1 MRQLIRNCRLALIGL
16 LLSPMVHAQQSTGS
30 INGSV
35 RDPTGAVIPQ
45 AAITLTNTATSVVRT
60 NASNESGVYVFSNVQ
75 PGIYSLAASKGGF
88 QKVVE
93 NGIVVQVNQTLK
105 LDFNLP
111 VGTESQT
118 ITVAANS
125 AQLEASTAELGTV
138 ISQKPISDLP
148 LNGRQFTELL
158 MLTPGASRANTAQ
171 NATGGQSTA
180 LAGGSLGN
188 VYFPAMHGQSNRS
201 NYFMLDGI
209 NDNEDVF
216 SSFAV
221 APTAD
226 DIQEFKV
233 QSHNDQAQYGGVTG
247 GIINVVTKSGSN
259 DLHGEGWEFNRNSV
273 FGASNPIT
281 FTKLPLSQNQY
292 GLNLGGPVIIPHLY
306 HGRDK
311 TFFFGSYEGFRR
323 NTNSASSLQLTG
335 TPAELAGD
343 FSAVSAQLYDPFST
357 RPDPAHPGQYIRNPF
372 PGNQIPVGRFDPV
385 MLKYANLLLP
395 APTPGLNSAQ
405 GNLLVSTPVV
415 QHQNQYSARLDE
427 VLNQTNSMSF
437 RYTAMS
443 QPSSSSSIPGLLS
456 QRQVTANNYGFNYLH
471 TFNATTTLDLQFGHN
486 SLGNNVYA
494 HYTEGSSTSLLSQ
507 LAFNTSF
514 ACGYASYGA
523 SLDCLV
529 PGVSIT
535 GYAAGGEGLSDNT
548 PLSSDYQWN
557 ADFSK
562 VLGKHLIQ
570 IGGIL
575 QRDSFSL
582 VSLSA
587 TVGFTSSQTA
597 YPSPANLPQPNA
609 ATGNSFASFLLG
621 VPDNSSKR
629 ATVASINGQKAVG
642 AYVQDQWKALPSL
655 TVNAGIRYDVMLWP
669 RYGTSSNNSD
679 AIGEVD
685 FTNGTYILQRQ
696 VAACTT
702 GGAPPCIPGGLSSVA
717 NVIVSPD
724 GHLWRNSY
732 DNWQPRF
739 GFSYQATQRDVI
751 RGAFGLFFDEWAG
764 IRQTV
769 QGIGGDWPSVA
780 QNSAQNQTPLTA
792 VPTVSAE
799 SPLAGV
805 TALPPATPFTQ
816 SEYYRDPHAKNA
828 YSEQWNFGFQHLLDA
843 RTTLAVDYVGSHDV
857 RLTTGGG
864 LYNVALTP
872 GPGSAAVV
880 ASRRPYPNITPTH
893 YDRSNGGG
901 SYNALEA
908 RLSQSLF
915 HGLQYIISYTWS
927 KTMDLSCDG
936 FFGVEGCSEQ
946 DPYHQLAD
954 WSVAG
959 YDLPQNLSVSA
970 TYQLPVGRGRY
981 VNVENKGLD
990 ALIGGWQVN
999 GIYAYTSGLPYNLTI
1014 SGDIANTGNSG
1025 YRLNRV
1031 GNPRL
1036 SNPTRAEWFNTSAY
1050 TPPTQ
1055 YTFGTEGRNDLRAD
1069 PFHNLDASLFKNIL
1083 IEGRTTIQFRAEA
1096 FNALNHLTYG
1106 TPNNNISTSTFG
1118 TVSTERS
1125 TERILQL
1132 GVKVLF

>member
-1 MRQLIRNCRLALIGL
+1 MTKQLIKYFIVALLALPLGSL
-16 LLSPMVHAQQSTGS
+16 VQAQQSTGS

-35 RDPTGAVIPQ
+35 HDATGAVIPGT
-45 AAITLTNTATSVVRT
+45 AITLTNTATSAVRT
-60 NASNESGVYVFSNVQ
+60 ITTNQSGVYVFSDVQ
-75 PGIYSLAASKGGF
+75 PGTYYLTASKEGF
-88 QKVVE
+88 QKIDE
-93 NGIVVQVNQTLK
+93 TGILVQVNQTIT
-105 LDFNLP
+105 LDFTLP

-118 ITVAANS
+118 VTVEATT

-138 ISQKPISDLP
+138 INHQAVADLP
-148 LNGRQFTELL
+148 LNGRQFTQLL
-158 MLTPGASRANTAQ
+158 TLTPGASRANTSQ
-171 NATGGQSTA
+171 NASGGQATA
-180 LAGGSLGN
+180 LGG

-221 APTAD
+221 SPTVD

-247 GIINVVTKSGSN
+247 GIINVVTKSGTN
-259 DLHGEGWEFNRNSV
+259 VLHGAAWEFNRNSV
-273 FGASNPIT
+273 FGAANPIT
-281 FTKLPLSQNQY
+281 LTKLPLSQNQY
-292 GLNLGGPVIIPHLY
+292 GGNLGGPVIIPHLY

-311 TFFFGSYEGFRR
+311 TFFFGSYEAFRR
-323 NTNSASSLQLTG
+323 NTNGASSLKLTA

-357 RPDPAHPGQYIRNPF
+357 MPDPAHPGNYIRDPF
-372 PGNQIPVGRFDPV
+372 PRNQIPVGRFDPV
-385 MLKYANLLLP
+385 MLKYAQLLLP
-395 APTPGLNSAQ
+395 PPTPGLNSAA

-427 VLNQTNSMSF
+427 VLNRSNSMAF
-437 RYTAMS
+437 RYTGMS
-443 QPSSSSSIPGLLS
+443 QPSSSSSIPGLLN
-456 QRQVTANNYGFNYLH
+456 QRLVQANNYGFSYLH
-471 TFNATTTLDLQFGHN
+471 TFNATTTLDAQFGHN
-486 SLGNNVYA
+486 FLGNNSFS
-494 HYTEGSSTSLLSQ
+494 HFTEGSSTSLLSQ
-507 LAFNTSF
+507 IAFAQSF

-523 SLDCLV
+523 SPDCLV
-529 PGVSIT
+529 PSASVS
-535 GYAAGGEGLSDNT
+535 GYATGGESLSDNT

-557 ADFSK
+557 ADLSK

-570 IGGIL
+570 AGGIF
-575 QRDSFSL
+575 QRDSFAL
-582 VSLSA
+582 VSLGA
-587 TVGFTSSQTA
+587 TVSFTSSQTA
-597 YPSPANLPQPNA
+597 YPSPANLPNPNA
-609 ATGNSFASFLLG
+609 ATGNAYASFLLG

-629 ATVASINGQKAVG
+629 STVTTIHGQKAVG

-655 TVNAGIRYDVMLWP
+655 TLNFGIRYDLMLWP
-669 RYGTSSNNSD
+669 RYGSVSNNSD

-685 FTNGTYILQRQ
+685 FTNGTYILQRD
-696 VAACTT
+696 VPACTT
-702 GGAPPCIPGGLSSVA
+702 GGKPPCIPGGLSSVA

-739 GFSYQATQRDVI
+739 GFAYQATQRDVF

-764 IRQTV
+764 VRQTV
-769 QGIGGDWPSVA
+769 QGIGGDWPSVS
-780 QNSAQNQTPLTA
+780 QNSAQNQSPLTS

-799 SPLAGV
+799 APLGGV

-816 SEYYRDPHAKNA
+816 SEYYRDPHAKDA
-828 YSEQWNFGFQHLLDA
+828 YSEQWNLGFQHLFNG

-864 LYNVALTP
+864 LFNVAVTP

-893 YDRSNGGG
+893 YDRSNGGA

-908 RLSQSLF
+908 RLSQAPS
-915 HGLQYIISYTWS
+915 HGIQYIISYTWS

-936 FFGVEGCSEQ
+936 FFGAEGCSEQ
-946 DPYHQLAD
+946 NPYNQRPD

-959 YDLPQNLSVSA
+959 YDLPQNLSVSV
-970 TYQLPVGRGRY
+970 TYALPVGKGRSL
-981 VNVENKGLD
+981 NVDSKILD
-990 ALIGGWQVN
+990 AFVGGWQVN
-999 GIYAYTSGLPYNLTI
+999 GIYAQTSGLPYNLTI

-1031 GNPRL
+1031 GNPKL
-1036 SNPTRAEWFNTSAY
+1036 GKPTRAEWFNTAAY
-1050 TPPTQ
+1050 TPTAQ

-1069 PFHNLDASLFKNIL
+1069 PFHNVDASLFKNL
-1083 IEGRTTIQFRAEA
+1083 VIERATIQFRAEA

-1132 GVKVLF
+1132 GLKVLF

>member
-1 MRQLIRNCRLALIGL
+1 MRQLIRYGTVVLLGMLI
-16 LLSPMVHAQQSTGS
+16 SPVVHGQQSTGS
-30 INGSV
+30 VNGSV
-35 RDPTGAVIPQ
+35 HDTTGAVIPE
-45 AAITLTNTATSVVRT
+45 AAITLINTATSAVRT
-60 NASNESGVYVFSNVQ
+60 VTSNQSGVYVFSNVQ
-75 PGIYSLAASKGGF
+75 PGTYSLTASKEGF
-88 QKVVE
+88 QKIDE
-93 NGIVVQVNQTLK
+93 TGILVQVNQTLT
-105 LDFNLP
+105 LDFSLA
-111 VGTESQT
+111 VGAQSQT
-118 ITVAANS
+118 VTVEATT

-138 ISQKPISDLP
+138 INHQAVIDLP
-148 LNGRQFTELL
+148 LNGRQFTQLL
-158 MLTPGASRANTAQ
+158 TLTPGASRANTSQ
-171 NATGGQSTA
+171 NASGGQATA
-180 LAGGSLGN
+180 LGG
-188 VYFPAMHGQSNRS
+188 VFFPAMHGQSNRS

-209 NDNEDVF
+209 NDNEDIF

-221 APTAD
+221 PPTVD

-247 GIINVVTKSGSN
+247 GIINVVTKSGTN
-259 DLHGEGWEFNRNSV
+259 VLHGAAWEFNRNSV

-281 FTKLPLSQNQY
+281 LTKLPLSQNQY
-292 GLNLGGPVIIPHLY
+292 GLNLGGPVIIPHFY

-311 TFFFGSYEGFRR
+311 TFFFGSYEAFRR
-323 NTNSASSLQLTG
+323 VSNSASSLKLTA

-357 RPDPAHPGQYIRNPF
+357 RPDPAHPGNYIRDPF
-372 PGNQIPVGRFDPV
+372 SGNQIPVGRFDPV
-385 MLKYANLLLP
+385 MLKYAQLLLP
-395 APTPGLNSAQ
+395 KPTPGLNSAA
-405 GNLLVSTPVV
+405 GNLLDTTPSN
-415 QHQNQYSARLDE
+415 QHQNQYNARLDE
-427 VLNQTNSMSF
+427 VLNPANSMSF
-437 RYTAMS
+437 RYTGMS
-443 QPSSSSSIPGLLS
+443 QPSNASGGFPGLYS
-456 QRQVTANNYGFNYLH
+456 QRLVQANNYSYNYLH
-471 TFNATTTLDLQFGHN
+471 TFNATTTLDVQFGHN
-486 SLGNNVYA
+486 FLGNNQYA
-494 HYTEGSSTSLLSQ
+494 HYTEGSSTDLLSQ
-507 LAFNTSF
+507 LAFSQSF

-523 SLDCLV
+523 SPDCLL

-535 GYAAGGEGLSDNT
+535 GYASGGESLSNNT
-548 PLSSDYQWN
+548 PLSSIYQWN

-562 VLGKHLIQ
+562 VLGRHLIQ
-570 IGGIL
+570 IGGIF

-582 VSLSA
+582 VSLGAGVS
-587 TVGFTSSQTA
+587 FTSSQTA
-597 YPSPANLPQPNA
+597 YPSPANLPNPNA
-609 ATGNSFASFLLG
+609 ATGNAYASFLLG
-621 VPDNSSKR
+621 AVDNSSKR
-629 ATVASINGQKAVG
+629 ATVAPINGQKSLG
-642 AYVQDQWKALPSL
+642 WYIQDQWKALPSL
-655 TVNAGIRYDVMLWP
+655 TLNMGIRYDVMFWP
-669 RYGTSSNNSD
+669 RYGTASNNSD

-685 FTNGTYILQRQ
+685 FTNGTYILQRN
-696 VAACTT
+696 VPACAT
-702 GGAPPCIPGGLSSVA
+702 GGKPPCIPGGLSSVA

-739 GFSYQATQRDVI
+739 GFSYQARQRDVF
-751 RGAFGLFFDEWAG
+751 RGGFGLFFDEWAG

-769 QGIGGDWPSVA
+769 QGIGGDWPSVT

-799 SPLAGV
+799 SPLGGV

-816 SEYYRDPHAKNA
+816 SEYYRNPHAKDA
-828 YSEQWNFGFQHLLDA
+828 YSEQWNLGFQHLFNA

-908 RLSQSLF
+908 RLSQSPF

-946 DPYHQLAD
+946 DPYHQQAD

-970 TYQLPVGRGRY
+970 TYGLPVGKGQY
-981 VNVENKGLD
+981 LNVDSKVLD
-990 ALIGGWQVN
+990 AFIGGWQIN
-999 GIYAYTSGLPYNLTI
+999 GIYAQTSGLPYNLTI

-1031 GNPRL
+1031 GNPKL
-1036 SNPTRAEWFNTSAY
+1036 SNPTRAQWFNEAAY
-1050 TPPTQ
+1050 TPTAQ

-1069 PFHNLDASLFKNIL
+1069 PFHNLDASLFKNFAV
-1083 IEGRTTIQFRAEA
+1083 ERATIQFRAEA

-1106 TPNNNISTSTFG
+1106 TPNNNISATTFG